1 MSRVVPRF
9 TMRNVSTT
17 STFRGPKDIQI
28 ILNVPMDKTP
38 LFVTMIVTQE
48 DGKELLYSLPYD
60 TFVNLRDSIELL
72 ETVACMKRQEAESE

>member
-38 LFVTMIVTQE
+38 MFVTMIITQE
-48 DGKELLYSLPYD
+48 DGKELLYTMPYD
-60 TFVNLRDSIELL
+60 SFVGLRDSIELL